1 MPTSS
6 PSGAA
11 NEAGEMSTKPATANG
26 YFMLFMLVAVLCA
39 FGLMM
44 VLSSSSVEALRSYGS
59 SWVFF
64 KRQIVWLALGTTALI
79 IALRI
84 DYQMWRKWALAMVVG
99 SCALLFFVLIPG
111 IGIEVSGSRRWL
123 GAGPLRMQPSE
134 LAKFAF
140 LALSAHLL
148 SERSDKMHDTR
159 LTLRPVLFIF
169 FVIGGLIM
177 LQPDM
182 GTTLILGSIAAV
194 VLFVAGSPL
203 RSLGKLALIAVVG
216 AAFLAVVE
224 PYRRARLLSFTD
236 PFADASAGGY
246 QVVQSLVGIGSGG
259 ITGVGLGASRAKWG
273 FLPNAHT
280 DFIFAIIAEELG
292 LIGAMAVIL
301 LFIGFALLGIR
312 AATRAPDRFGML
324 MASGITVWVVLQA
337 FLNIG
342 AVIGILPVTGVP
354 LPFLSQGGSSLIIL
368 MGATGIL
375 LNIARQ
381 GEESVAVPIDA
392 KRVRQKA

>member
-1 MPTSS
+1 MSS
-6 PSGAA
+6 RPNS
-11 NEAGEMSTKPATANG
+11 TANG
-26 YFMLFMLVAVLCA
+26 YFLLLMLVAVLCA

-64 KRQIVWLALGTTALI
+64 KRQVVWLALGIVTLVL
-79 IALRI
+79 ALRV
-84 DYQMWRKWALAMVVG
+84 DYQVWRKWALPLVVV
-99 SCALLFFVLIPG
+99 SCAMLFLVLIPG
-111 IGIEVSGSRRWL
+111 IGVQVSGSRRWL
-123 GAGPLRMQPSE
+123 GVGALRMQPSE
-134 LAKFAF
+134 IAKFAF
-140 LALSAHLL
+140 LLLSADLL
-148 SERSDKMHDTR
+148 ARRADQMHITR
-159 LTLRPVLFIF
+159 VTLRPVLFVFAI
-169 FVIGGLIM
+169 IGGLIM

-182 GTTLILGSIAAV
+182 GTTLVLGSIAVV

-203 RSLGKLALIAVVG
+203 KSMGQLGLVAIGG
-216 AAFLAVVE
+216 AALLAIVE

-236 PFADASAGGY
+236 PFADANAGGY

-280 DFIFAIIAEELG
+280 DFIYAIIGEELG
-292 LIGAMAVIL
+292 LIGAVAVIL
-301 LFIGFALLGIR
+301 LFVGFALLGIR
-312 AATRAPDRFGML
+312 AASRAPDRFGML
-324 MASGITVWVVLQA
+324 MASGITVWVVMQA
-337 FLNIG
+337 FFNIG

-381 GEESVAVPIDA
+381 GEDIAIEQAVAPERA
-392 KRVRQKA
+392 PSRT